1 MCTVFV
7 FENVEGQKFLASS
20 VVLSYFKQILTSGM
34 YSQFHCP
41 TDSGQSLSVEA
52 LGMGGQRQR
61 RGAAER
67 QQQGAGRGRRA
78 TKSSRY

>member
-7 FENVEGQKFLASS
+7 FENVKGQKFLASS
-20 VVLSYFKQILTSGM
+20 VVLLYFKQILTSGT

-52 LGMGGQRQR
+52 LGMGEHRQR
-61 RGAAER
+61 WGRLRDSCEEQGER
-67 QQQGAGRGRRA
+67 EYQPN
-78 TKSSRY
+78 